1 MPSFARRLRPAGGF
15 ALFAAVVSATMTVL
29 ILYPLVHVAGVV
41 FFPGGRFDPAPIL
54 AALNEAGLLSL
65 LRNTVL
71 LVLGS
76 TALAVATGSV
86 FAWLTERTDLGM
98 AWLTRVLPIVPLLV
112 PPIAGSIGWVLL
124 AAPRSGFL
132 NVLLRFLLAPFG
144 LEPSEGPLTV
154 FSWPG
159 LIYVYVL
166 YLVPEAY
173 LVVCAGLRNI
183 DPALEEAARMSG
195 SNPWRTLIRITLPSV
210 KPAIAAGA
218 MLSLL
223 TGFALFSV
231 PVIIGPQAG
240 IPILSVRVV
249 ELMTATYP
257 PKTGTALT
265 LGLVVLIVT
274 GMAWWLQS
282 RLLRGNRYAMIAGRG
297 MRVTAVR
304 LGRWRLPARAVMIAF
319 MLMTSVLPFA
329 ALVVVSLQPFWTA
342 VIRPS
347 SFTLRNYTRLFV
359 TDFSRNALLNSV
371 LLGIVGATLGV
382 MFGAVIAFYLDR
394 SRSRWIARFVDGVTK
409 LPGAVSHL
417 IIGIAFVGSFAG
429 PPFSL
434 AGTMVLL
441 LLAYLVICTPQATFS
456 ASAALAQVGR
466 ELSEASLMSGATTGR
481 TFVRVV
487 LPLMRPGLAAAWVLL
502 FVMMSGEIT
511 ASSMLAGTGNPVV
524 GFVVLDLWTNGS
536 YAALAAFGTLMSLIT
551 STVVLGMLAVT
562 RRS

>member
-1 MPSFARRLRPAGGF
+1 
-15 ALFAAVVSATMTVL
+15 
-29 ILYPLVHVAGVV
+29 
-41 FFPGGRFDPAPIL
+41 
-54 AALNEAGLLSL
+54 
-65 LRNTVL
+65 
-71 LVLGS
+71 VLGS
-76 TALAVATGSV
+76 TALAVAIGSV

-112 PPIAGSIGWVLL
+112 PPIAGAIGWVLL

-132 NVLLRFLLAPFG
+132 NVWLRFLLAPIG
-144 LEPSEGPLTV
+144 LDLAEGPLTV

-159 LIYVYVL
+159 LVFVYVL

-195 SNPWRTLIRITLPSV
+195 SNPWRTLLRVTLPSV

-249 ELMTATYP
+249 ELMTASYP
-257 PKTGTALT
+257 PKTGAALT
-265 LGLVVLIVT
+265 LGLLVLVVT
-274 GMAWWLQS
+274 GLAWWLQS
-282 RLLRGNRYAMIAGRG
+282 RLLRGNRYAVIAGRG
-297 MRVTAVR
+297 MRVTLVR
-304 LGRWRLPARAVMIAF
+304 LGWWRLPARALMIAF
-319 MLMTSVLPFA
+319 MVMTSVLPFA

-342 VIRPS
+342 IIRPS
-347 SFTLRNYTRLFV
+347 SFTLRNYTRLFA
-359 TDFSRNALLNSV
+359 TDFSRDALLNSV

-382 MFGAVIAFYLDR
+382 LVGAVIAFTLDR
-394 SRSRWIARFVDGVTK
+394 SRSRRIAGFVDGVTK

-434 AGTMVLL
+434 AGTMLLL

-466 ELSEASLMSGATTGR
+466 ELTEASLMSGATTGR
-481 TFVRVV
+481 TFLRVV

-502 FVMMSGEIT
+502 FVLMSGEIT

>member
-1 MPSFARRLRPAGGF
+1 MQPVPSPRRPAGF
-15 ALFAAVVSATMTVL
+15 PLFAALLSGLVAVV
-29 ILYPLVHVAGVV
+29 ILYPLLQAILAT
-41 FFPGGRFDPAPIL
+41 FFAGGRFNPAPML
-54 AALNEAGLLSL
+54 AALDEPGLPML
-65 LRNTVL
+65 LGNTVL

-76 TALAVATGSV
+76 TAIAVAVGSV
-86 FAWLTERTDLGM
+86 FAWLTERTNIGM
-98 AWLTRVLPIVPLLV
+98 AWLTRVLPIVSLLV
-112 PPIAGSIGWVLL
+112 PPIAGAIGWVLL

-132 NVLLRFLLAPFG
+132 NVWLRSALAPFG
-144 LEPSEGPLTV
+144 PDLAEGPLTI

-159 LIYVYVL
+159 LVFVYVL
-166 YLVPEAY
+166 YLVPETY
-173 LVVCAGLRNI
+173 LVVSAGLRNI

-195 SNPWRTLIRITLPSV
+195 SNPWRTLRRVTLPSV

-223 TGFALFSV
+223 TGFTLFSV

-240 IPILSVRVV
+240 VPVLSVRVV
-249 ELMTATYP
+249 ELMTASYP
-257 PKTGTALT
+257 PKTGAALT
-265 LGLVVLIVT
+265 LGLLVLAVT
-274 GMAWWLQS
+274 GTAWWLQA
-282 RLLRGNRYAMIAGRG
+282 RLLRAHRHAVIAGRG

-304 LGRWRLPARAVMIAF
+304 LGRWRLPARVLMLAF
-319 MLMTSVLPFA
+319 MLLTSILPFA

-342 VIRPS
+342 IIRPA
-347 SFTLRNYTRLFV
+347 SFTWRNYARLFGA
-359 TDFSRNALLNSV
+359 DFTRNALLNSV
-371 LLGIVGATLGV
+371 VLGMVGATIGV
-382 MFGAVIAFYLDR
+382 LIGAVIAFHLDR
-394 SRSRWIARFVDGVTK
+394 ARSRRLARLIDGVTK

-429 PPFSL
+429 PPFYL
-434 AGTMVLL
+434 AGTRLLL
-441 LLAYLVICTPQATFS
+441 LLAYLVLYMPQATLS

-487 LPLMRPGLAAAWVLL
+487 LPLMIPGLAAAWVLL
-502 FVMMSGEIT
+502 FVLMSGEIT

-536 YAALAAFGTLMSLIT
+536 YAALAAFGTLMSLVT

-562 RRS
+562 RRR

>member
-1 MPSFARRLRPAGGF
+1 MGVFLRQVRRTGGLT
-15 ALFAAVVSATMTVL
+15 LFAALVSAAVTVL
-29 ILYPLVHVAGVV
+29 ILYPLLQAGVAV

-54 AALNEAGLLSL
+54 AALNDQGLLPL
-65 LRNTVL
+65 LRNTIL

-76 TALAVATGSV
+76 TAVAVAIGSV
-86 FAWLTERTDLGM
+86 FAWLTERSDLGM

-112 PPIAGSIGWVLL
+112 PPIAGAIGWVLL

-132 NVLLRFLLAPFG
+132 NVWLRFLLAPFG
-144 LEPSEGPLTV
+144 LELSEGPLTV

-159 LIYVYVL
+159 LIFVYVL

-173 LVVCAGLRNI
+173 LMVCAGLRNI

-195 SNPWRTLIRITLPSV
+195 SNPWRTLVWVTLPSV
-210 KPAIAAGA
+210 KPAITAGA

-223 TGFALFSV
+223 SGFALFSV

-240 IPILSVRVV
+240 VPILSVRVV
-249 ELMTATYP
+249 ELMTSSYP

-265 LGLVVLIVT
+265 LGLVVVTVT
-274 GMAWWLQS
+274 GLAWWLQS
-282 RLLRGNRYAMIAGRG
+282 RLLRANRYAVIAGRG
-297 MRVTAVR
+297 MQVTAVR

-329 ALVVVSLQPFWTA
+329 ALVVVSFEPFWTA
-342 VIRPS
+342 VVRPA
-347 SFTLRNYTRLFV
+347 SFTLRNYTRLFA
-359 TDFSRNALLNSV
+359 TDFSRDALLNSV

-382 MFGAVIAFYLDR
+382 LVGAVVAFYLDR
-394 SRSRWIARFVDGVTK
+394 SRAKRVARFVDGVTK

-417 IIGIAFVGSFAG
+417 IIGIAFIATFAG

-441 LLAYLVICTPQATFS
+441 LLAYLVIFMPQATFS

-466 ELSEASLMSGATTGR
+466 ELSEASLMSGATAGR
-481 TFVRVV
+481 TFIRVV

-502 FVMMSGEIT
+502 FVLMSGEIT

-536 YAALAAFGTLMSLIT
+536 YPALAAFGTLMSLIT
-551 STVVLGMLAVT
+551 STVVLGMLKVT
-562 RRS
+562 QPS

>member
-1 MPSFARRLRPAGGF
+1 MRAIPLRRRPGGF
-15 ALFAAVVSATMTVL
+15 ALFAALVSAAVTAL
-29 ILYPLVHVAGVV
+29 ILYPLLQAGLAV
-41 FFPGGRFDPAPIL
+41 FFPGGQFDPGPIV
-54 AALNEAGLLSL
+54 AVLNEPALMLL
-65 LRNTVL
+65 LRNTIL

-76 TALAVATGSV
+76 TAVAVAVGSV

-112 PPIAGSIGWVLL
+112 PPIAGAIGWVLL

-132 NVLLRFLLAPFG
+132 NVWLRALLAPFG
-144 LEPSEGPLTV
+144 LDLEEGPLTI

-159 LIYVYVL
+159 LIFVYVL
-166 YLVPEAY
+166 YLVPETY

-195 SNPWRTLIRITLPSV
+195 SNPWRTLVRITLPSV
-210 KPAIAAGA
+210 KPAITAGA

-223 TGFALFSV
+223 TAFTLFSV

-240 IPILSVRVV
+240 VPILSVRVV
-249 ELMTATYP
+249 ELMTASYP
-257 PKTGTALT
+257 PKTGAALT
-265 LGLVVLIVT
+265 LGLFVLAVT
-274 GMAWWLQS
+274 GTAWWLQS
-282 RLLRGNRYAMIAGRG
+282 RLLRANRHAVIAGRG

-319 MLMTSVLPFA
+319 MLMTSALPFA

-342 VIRPS
+342 VIRPA
-347 SFTLRNYTRLFV
+347 SFTWRNYSRLIAA
-359 TDFSRNALLNSV
+359 DFSRNALVNSV

-382 MFGAVIAFYLDR
+382 LIGAVIAFHLDR
-394 SRSRWIARFVDGVTK
+394 SRSRRLARFVDGVTK

-434 AGTMVLL
+434 TGTMVLL
-441 LLAYLVICTPQATFS
+441 LLAYLVLYMPQATFS
-456 ASAALAQVGR
+456 AAAALAQVGR

-481 TFVRVV
+481 TFIRIV

-502 FVMMSGEIT
+502 FVLMSGEIT

-551 STVVLGMLAVT
+551 STVVLGMLAIT

>member
-1 MPSFARRLRPAGGF
+1 MQEALLRRRPGFMVFASG
-15 ALFAAVVSATMTVL
+15 VSAVMALL
-29 ILYPLVHVAGVV
+29 ILYPLLQALLAV
-41 FFPGGRFDPAPIL
+41 FFPGGRFDPAPVL
-54 AALNEAGLLSL
+54 AALEEPGLAAL
-65 LRNTVL
+65 LGNTVL

-76 TALAVATGSV
+76 TVIAVAVGSL
-86 FAWLTERTDLGM
+86 FAWLTERTDIGM
-98 AWLTRVLPIVPLLV
+98 AWLTRVLPIVSLLV
-112 PPIAGSIGWVLL
+112 PPIAGAIGWVLL

-132 NVLLRFLLAPFG
+132 NVWLRSLLAIFG
-144 LEPSEGPLTV
+144 MDMTEGPLTV

-159 LIYVYVL
+159 LVFVYVL
-166 YLVPEAY
+166 YLVPETY
-173 LVVCAGLRNI
+173 LVVSAGLRNL

-195 SNPWRTLIRITLPSV
+195 SNPWRTLVRITLPSV
-210 KPAIAAGA
+210 RPAIAAGA

-223 TGFALFSV
+223 TGFTLFSV
-231 PVIIGPQAG
+231 PIIIGPQAG
-240 IPILSVRVV
+240 IPVLSVRVV
-249 ELMTATYP
+249 ELMTASFP

-265 LGLVVLIVT
+265 LGLLVLAVT
-274 GMAWWLQS
+274 GLAWWVQT
-282 RLLRGNRYAMIAGRG
+282 RLLRLNRHAVIAGRG

-304 LGRWRLPARAVMIAF
+304 LGRWRLPARAALLGF

-342 VIRPS
+342 VVRLPS
-347 SFTLRNYTRLFV
+347 LTIRNYTRLFAA
-359 TDFSRNALLNSV
+359 DFSRNALLNSV
-371 LLGIVGATLGV
+371 LLGIVGATIGV
-382 MFGAVIAFYLDR
+382 LLGAVIAFFTDR
-394 SRSRWIARFVDGVTK
+394 SRTRGFARFVDGVMK

-429 PPFSL
+429 PPFYL
-434 AGTMVLL
+434 AGTMGLL
-441 LLAYLVICTPQATFS
+441 LLAYLVLYMPQATFS

-487 LPLMRPGLAAAWVLL
+487 LPLMMPGLAGAWVLL
-502 FVMMSGEIT
+502 FVLMSGEIT

-551 STVVLGMLAVT
+551 STVVLGMLAIT
-562 RRS
+562 RRR

>member
-1 MPSFARRLRPAGGF
+1 MAAVLRRLRPPGGF
-15 ALFAAVVSATMTVL
+15 ALFAALVSATMTVL
-29 ILYPLVHVAGVV
+29 ILYPLLQAGFAV
-41 FFPGGRFDPAPIL
+41 FFPGGQFDQTPVL
-54 AALNEAGLLSL
+54 AALNEPGLLQL

-71 LVLGS
+71 PVLGS
-76 TALAVATGSV
+76 MALAVATGSV
-86 FAWLTERTDLGM
+86 FAWLTERTDIGM

-112 PPIAGSIGWVLL
+112 PPIAGAIGWVLL

-132 NVLLRFLLAPFG
+132 NVWLRALLAPFG
-144 LEPSEGPLTV
+144 FELSEGPLTV

-159 LIYVYVL
+159 LISVYVL
-166 YLVPEAY
+166 YLVPEVY
-173 LVVCAGLRNI
+173 LVVSAGLRNI

-210 KPAIAAGA
+210 KPAMAAGA

-240 IPILSVRVV
+240 VPILSVRVV

-257 PKTGTALT
+257 PKTGAALT
-265 LGLVVLIVT
+265 LGLLVLSVT
-274 GMAWWLQS
+274 GLAWWLQS
-282 RLLRGNRYAMIAGRG
+282 RLLRANRHAVIAGRG
-297 MRVTAVR
+297 MRITAVR
-304 LGRWRLPARAVMIAF
+304 LGRWRLPARTVMIAF
-319 MLMTSVLPFA
+319 MLMTSVLPFL

-342 VIRPS
+342 VIRPT
-347 SFTLRNYTRLFV
+347 SFTLRNYTRLFA

-382 MFGAVIAFYLDR
+382 LLGAVIAFHLDR
-394 SRSRWIARFVDGVTK
+394 SRSRRIAGFVDGVTK

-434 AGTMVLL
+434 AGTMLL
-441 LLAYLVICTPQATFS
+441 LLAYLVIYTPHATFS
-456 ASAALAQVGR
+456 ASAALVQVGR
-466 ELSEASLMSGATTGR
+466 ELSEASLMSGATTSR
-481 TFVRVV
+481 TFIRVV

-511 ASSMLAGTGNPVV
+511 ASSMLAGAGNPVV
-524 GFVVLDLWTNGS
+524 GFVVLDLWSNGS
-536 YAALAAFGTLMSLIT
+536 YSALAAFGTLMSVIT
-551 STVVLGMLAVT
+551 STVVIGMLAIT

>member
-1 MPSFARRLRPAGGF
+1 M
-15 ALFAAVVSATMTVL
+15 LFAGLVSAVVTVL
-29 ILYPLVHVAGVV
+29 ILFPLLQAVATT
-41 FFPGGRFDPAPIL
+41 FFPGGRLDLAPVL
-54 AALNEAGLLSL
+54 AVLNEPGLIPL

-71 LVLGS
+71 LVIGS
-76 TALAVATGSV
+76 TAIAVAIGSV

-112 PPIAGSIGWVLL
+112 PPIAGAIGWVLL
-124 AAPRSGFL
+124 TAPKSGFL
-132 NVLLRFLLAPFG
+132 NVWLRAALGWFG
-144 LEPSEGPLTV
+144 LVLADGPLNV

-159 LIYVYVL
+159 LVLVYVL

-173 LVVCAGLRNI
+173 LIVSAGLRNI

-195 SNPWRTLIRITLPSV
+195 SSPWRTLVRVTLPSV

-240 IPILSVRVV
+240 IPVLSVRVV
-249 ELMTATYP
+249 ELMTAAFP
-257 PKTGTALT
+257 PKTGAALT
-265 LGLVVLIVT
+265 LGLFVLAMT
-274 GMAWWLQS
+274 GIAWWAQS
-282 RLLRGNRYAMIAGRG
+282 RVMRAGRHAVIAGRG
-297 MRVTAVR
+297 MRITAVR
-304 LGRWRLPARAVMIAF
+304 LGHWRGPARAVMLAF
-319 MLMTSVLPFA
+319 LLMTSALPFA
-329 ALVVVSLQPFWTA
+329 ALVIVSLQPFWTA
-342 VIRPS
+342 VIRPA
-347 SFTLRNYTRLFV
+347 SFTLRNYNRLFAAE
-359 TDFSRNALLNSV
+359 FSRSALVNSV
-371 LLGIVGATLGV
+371 VLGIVGATMGV
-382 MFGAVIAFYLDR
+382 LLGAVIAYYLER
-394 SRSRWIARFVDGVTK
+394 SRAPRVARIVDGATK

-429 PPFSL
+429 PPFFL
-434 AGTMVLL
+434 AGTTALL
-441 LLAYLVICTPQATFS
+441 LLAYLVLYMPQATFS

-466 ELSEASLMSGATTGR
+466 ELSEASLMSGAAPGW

-502 FVMMSGEIT
+502 FVLMSGEIT
-511 ASSMLAGTGNPVV
+511 ASSMLAGTRNPVV

-536 YAALAAFGTLMSLIT
+536 YSALAAFATLMSLIT
-551 STVVLGMLAVT
+551 STVVLGMLAIT